1 MFLMTPMDGLGPC
14 GTITEERM
22 IAELGLRTLSDWL
35 TAIYEHIEAW
45 RLAVL
50 EPRKLVPP
58 GGVRLTWA

>member
-1 MFLMTPMDGLGPC
+1 V
-14 GTITEERM
+14 TEERI

-35 TAIYEHIEAW
+35 IAIYEDIEAW

-58 GGVRLTWA
+58 GGCHLPRCIAAGLDAIL